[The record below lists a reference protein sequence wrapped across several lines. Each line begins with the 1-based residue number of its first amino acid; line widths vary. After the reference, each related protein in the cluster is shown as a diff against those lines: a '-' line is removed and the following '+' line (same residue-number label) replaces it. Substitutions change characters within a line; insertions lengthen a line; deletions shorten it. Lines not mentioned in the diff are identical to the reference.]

1 MACFLKAIK
10 EEVTMAEKEVE
21 VKENEVGV
29 ELVANPK
36 CFTTIPNSNSEF
48 CIYTYKAEFE
58 PYNQVMRK
66 GFFNP
71 AHTFLNVGD
80 TVRVFRFN
88 TDRVLVNYIMFIV
101 TNVDKINKSV
111 DAVPVYQSN
120 VIKK

>member
-1 MACFLKAIK
+1 
-10 EEVTMAEKEVE
+10 MAEKAPEI
-21 VKENEVGV
+21 KENEVGV

-58 PYNQVMRK
+58 PYSQVMRK

-80 TVRVFRFN
+80 TIRVFRFS
-88 TDRVLVNYIMFIV
+88 TDRVLINYIEFIV
-101 TNVDKINKSV
+101 TAVDKISKTV
-111 DAVPVYQSN
+111 DAVSILQSN
-120 VIKK
+120 VSKK

>member
-1 MACFLKAIK
+1 
-10 EEVTMAEKEVE
+10 MAEKVVE
-21 VKENEVGV
+21 VKENEVGI

-58 PYNQVMRK
+58 PYNQVLRK

-80 TVRVFRFN
+80 MIRLFRFN
-88 TDRVLVNYIMFIV
+88 TDKTLINYILFIV
-101 TNVDKINKSV
+101 TNVDKINKTVEAASV
-111 DAVPVYQSN
+111 FQSN
-120 VIKK
+120 VAKK